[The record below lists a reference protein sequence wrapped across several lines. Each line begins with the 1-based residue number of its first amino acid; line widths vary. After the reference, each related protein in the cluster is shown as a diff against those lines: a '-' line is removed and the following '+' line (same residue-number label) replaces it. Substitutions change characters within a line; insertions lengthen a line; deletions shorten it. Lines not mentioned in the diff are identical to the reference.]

1 MASNEKDA
9 PAQHV
14 EQEDAKM
21 PSKRKREAKADWKEE
36 HQIKMRL
43 IHNQDQIDNLFA

>member
-1 MASNEKDA
+1 MVSNEKDA

-21 PSKRKREAKADWKEE
+21 PSKRKREAKSDWKEE

-43 IHNQDQIDNLFA
+43 LQNQEQIDNLFA